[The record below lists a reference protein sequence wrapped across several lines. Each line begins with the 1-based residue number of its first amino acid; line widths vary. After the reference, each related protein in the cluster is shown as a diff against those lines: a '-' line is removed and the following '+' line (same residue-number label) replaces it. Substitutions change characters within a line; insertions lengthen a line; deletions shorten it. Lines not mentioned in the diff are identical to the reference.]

1 MKSLTRTLALVLLL
15 NMALLSHKT
24 FQVKGQECTINCAG
38 FFTKALF
45 CQNKD
50 RFDIP
55 VDIPTIGQDPVVD
68 NCLCVQSAI
77 DSMHTCAACRARNGI
92 TPYDVTWTFINA
104 CNALY
109 PNRQLFLSP
118 GNAASRITH
127 PFSFSAHGPQQSS
140 LQPRPR
146 PAFVSF
152 VLSSASLV
160 LLAMTV
166 GLTVLV
172 DLLTT

>member
-68 NCLCVQSAI
+68 NY
-77 DSMHTCAACRARNGI
+77 TCAACRARNGI